1 MQEQTSWEVVVS
13 SLISQLQN
21 IEATLKNQNLSV
33 SEYLQQNGDKA
44 KLDLLHA
51 QLRSTETS
59 FERLEDKLH
68 DMIIYLCRAMTISKA
83 HKLDNLLGL
92 GEVDH
97 GMELWRSFHK
107 MGYKDLCYS
116 DIDWR
121 ADGLLFDIGVVFMI
135 KFKE

>member
-1 MQEQTSWEVVVS
+1 MQADSSWEVVVS

-51 QLRSTETS
+51 QLRSTEVS
-59 FERLEDKLH
+59 FNRMEDKLQ
-68 DMIIYLCRAMTISKA
+68 DMIIYLCRAMTVSKI
-83 HKLDNLLGL
+83 HKLSNLL

-97 GMELWRSFHK
+97 GMEL
-107 MGYKDLCYS
+107 
-116 DIDWR
+116 
-121 ADGLLFDIGVVFMI
+121 
-135 KFKE
+135 

>member
-68 DMIIYLCRAMTISKA
+68 DMIIYLCRAMTESRV
-83 HKLDNLLGL
+83 HKLDNLLG
-92 GEVDH
+92 EVDH
-97 GMELWRSFHK
+97 GVEQ
-107 MGYKDLCYS
+107 
-116 DIDWR
+116 
-121 ADGLLFDIGVVFMI
+121 
-135 KFKE
+135 